1 MRAALPAAAAG
12 LWLALAWPAGAHGQ
26 DPPPD
31 TVDVPPADTLEA
43 PAADTLDLP
52 SDSLP
57 PDSLPSDSVTV
68 DSLPPPPVLPAL
80 LDPSPAGAVPGGWEW
95 DREALLAARSQTL
108 RGLLSGVP
116 GLLAVRNGDFGS
128 PAAAFPVGYSGGG
141 LRVFYDGVEH
151 LPLEGSVPDLSRV
164 ALSGLERVRVVR
176 RAGGLE
182 VHLHRFVHADAR
194 PHSLIEAGTGD
205 QNTNV
210 LRGVFSVPRALW
222 GKASLAVER
231 LDTQGRED
239 PGAVTGGWFRYSLH
253 RGDRGGAR
261 FEYRRMASQRTD
273 TAFAPSSATRSD
285 WTVQGAWALGDG
297 LLAES
302 WVTGASVSSGDTAAA
317 FPFAAEGRRQYGAR
331 LTARR
336 GAVWGRATGRFNGG
350 AGVADRELSAEA
362 SAVSARW
369 GGANGRLWHEAWDG
383 NSGSGYDLRAW
394 ATPVSVRGLS
404 LDLFAERGAGRRSVP
419 YLLPLPVEPDSAGAP
434 GGDDMAGAGEDS
446 LASATPRSRFT
457 DRAHT
462 RYGVRLAWRGLE
474 AEGARMHAEA
484 DSVWPTGLPFDRGG
498 LVLPQPRRTGWE
510 LGGRIPL
517 WPRGLSLRGTVQLW
531 EPADSSGA
539 LSGASSGALYF
550 PDHLYDGGLS
560 FHRVFRSTGNF
571 ELWVDLGAQGRSAM
585 SVPRPARPPPADAA
599 APPSPTSAAAAGDD
613 EPEFVP
619 SVVPFYQDWY
629 FRLQMRILSLHVFL
643 TIENLTLRENNQDVP
658 GRLLP
663 GTRSLYGVRWTM
675 WN

>member
-1 MRAALPAAAAG
+1 MRAAFLAVAAG
-12 LWLALAWPAGAHGQ
+12 CWLVLAWPAGAQAQ

-31 TVDVPPADTLEA
+31 TVDVPRADTLGA
-43 PAADTLDLP
+43 PVADTLDMP

-57 PDSLPSDSVTV
+57 PDSLPSDSTAV
-68 DSLPPPPVLPAL
+68 DSLPPPPVLPVL
-80 LDPSPAGAVPGGWEW
+80 LDPAPAGAVPGGWEW
-95 DREALLAARSQTL
+95 DRRALLAARGQTL

-128 PAAAFPVGYSGGG
+128 PSAAFPVGYSGGG

-194 PHSLIEAGTGD
+194 ARSLIEAGTGD

-210 LRGVFSVPRALW
+210 LRGVFSMPRALG

-253 RGDRGGAR
+253 RGDQGGVR

-273 TAFAPSSATRSD
+273 TAFAPSLATRSD
-285 WTVQGAWALGDG
+285 WTVQGAWSLGDG
-297 LLAES
+297 LLLAEG
-302 WVTGASVSSGDTAAA
+302 WATGGSISAGDTTA
-317 FPFAAEGRRQYGAR
+317 FPFAAEGRRQYGAG
-331 LTARR
+331 LTVRR
-336 GAVWGRATGRFNGG
+336 GGVWGRATGRFNSG

-362 SAVSARW
+362 SALSARW
-369 GGANGRLWHEAWDG
+369 GGVNGRLWHETWHG
-383 NSGSGYDLRAW
+383 SSGSGYDLRAR
-394 ATPVSVRGLS
+394 ATPVSIWGLS

-419 YLLPLPVEPDSAGAP
+419 YLLPLPVEPDSAAPPSGAV
-434 GGDDMAGAGEDS
+434 ASADS
-446 LASATPRSRFT
+446 LTPPAPSSRFT
-457 DRAHT
+457 DRTQT
-462 RYGVRLAWRGLE
+462 RYGLRLAWRGLE
-474 AEGARMHAEA
+474 AEGARVSVEA

-498 LVLPQPRRTGWE
+498 IVLPQAPRTGWE
-510 LGGRIPL
+510 FGGRVPL

-531 EPADSSGA
+531 TAPPDSS
-539 LSGASSGALYF
+539 SALYF
-550 PDHLYDGGLS
+550 PDHLYDGSLS
-560 FHRVFRSTGNF
+560 FHRVFRSSGNF

-585 SVPRPARPPPADAA
+585 TVPRPTRPPPADAA
-599 APPSPTSAAAAGDD
+599 APSSASAAAAGED

-619 SVVPFYQDWY
+619 SLVPFYQDWY
-629 FRLQMRILSLHVFL
+629 FRLQMRILSLNVFL
-643 TIENLTLRENNQDVP
+643 TIENLTLREHNQDVP

>member
-1 MRAALPAAAAG
+1 MRRAAFAVGASI
-12 LWLALAWPAGAHGQ
+12 WLVLAWPAETQGQ

-31 TVDVPPADTLEA
+31 TVNVPPADTLEVLV
-43 PAADTLDLP
+43 ADTLDVP
-52 SDSLP
+52 ADSLP
-57 PDSLPSDSVTV
+57 ADSLAV
-68 DSLPPPPVLPAL
+68 DSLPPPPVLPVL

-95 DREALLAARSQTL
+95 DRQALLAARGQTL

-116 GLLAVRNGDFGS
+116 GLLAVRNGDFGAPS
-128 PAAAFPVGYSGGG
+128 TAFPVGYSGGG

-151 LPLEGSVPDLSRV
+151 LPLEGSVADLSRI

-182 VHLHRFVHADAR
+182 VHLHRLVHADAR
-194 PHSLIEAGTGD
+194 PYSLIEAGTGD

-210 LRGVFSVPRALW
+210 LRGVFSMPRVLW

-253 RGDRGGAR
+253 GGDRGGVR

-285 WTVQGAWALGDG
+285 WTVQGAWSLGDG

-302 WVTGASVSSGDTAAA
+302 WATGASVSSGDTAAA
-317 FPFAAEGRRQYGAR
+317 FPFAAEGRRQYGAS

-336 GAVWGRATGRFNGG
+336 GGVWGRATGRFNGG

-362 SAVSARW
+362 AAVSARW
-369 GGANGRLWHEAWDG
+369 GGVNGRLWHEAWDG
-383 NSGSGYDLRAW
+383 SSGSGYDLRAW
-394 ATPVSVRGLS
+394 ATPVSVWGLS
-404 LDLFAERGAGRRSVP
+404 LDLFAERGSGRRSVP
-419 YLLPLPVEPDSAGAP
+419 YLLPLPVEPDSAGA
-434 GGDDMAGAGEDS
+434 GEDS
-446 LASATPRSRFT
+446 LASVTPRSRFT
-457 DRAHT
+457 DRAQT

-484 DSVWPTGLPFDRGG
+484 DSIWPTGLPFDRGG
-498 LVLPQPRRTGWE
+498 LVLPQPPRTGWE
-510 LGGRIPL
+510 LGGRVPL

-539 LSGASSGALYF
+539 LSGASPDVSSGALYF
-550 PDHLYDGGLS
+550 PDHLYDGSLS

-571 ELWVDLGAQGRSAM
+571 ELWVDLGVQGRSAM
-585 SVPRPARPPPADAA
+585 SVPRPARPMPGDAA
-599 APPSPTSAAAAGDD
+599 GSAPPSSASAAAAGQD

-663 GTRSLYGVRWTM
+663 GTRGLYGVRWTM

>member
-1 MRAALPAAAAG
+1 MRRAAFAAG
-12 LWLALAWPAGAHGQ
+12 ASIGLVLAWPTGTQGQ

-31 TVDVPPADTLEA
+31 TVNVPPADTLEV
-43 PAADTLDLP
+43 PVADTLEAP
-52 SDSLP
+52 A
-57 PDSLPSDSVTV
+57 DSLPSDSAAV

-80 LDPSPAGAVPGGWEW
+80 RDPSPAGAVPGGWEW
-95 DREALLAARSQTL
+95 DRQALLAARSQTL

-116 GLLAVRNGDFGS
+116 GLLAVRNGDFGAPS
-128 PAAAFPVGYSGGG
+128 AAFPVGYSGGG

-194 PHSLIEAGTGD
+194 ARSLIEAGTGD

-210 LRGVFSVPRALW
+210 LRGVFSMPRVFW
-222 GKASLAVER
+222 GKASLAFER

-239 PGAVTGGWFRYSLH
+239 PGAITGGWFRYSLH
-253 RGDRGGAR
+253 EGDRGGVR

-285 WTVQGAWALGDG
+285 WTVQGAWSLGDG

-336 GAVWGRATGRFNGG
+336 GGVWGRATGRFNGG

-369 GGANGRLWHEAWDG
+369 GGVNGRLWHEAWDG
-383 NSGSGYDLRAW
+383 SSGSGYDLRAW
-394 ATPVSVRGLS
+394 ATPLSVWGLS

-419 YLLPLPVEPDSAGAP
+419 YLLPLPVEPDSAGA
-434 GGDDMAGAGEDS
+434 AEDS

-498 LVLPQPRRTGWE
+498 LVLPQPPRTGWE

-585 SVPRPARPPPADAA
+585 SVPRPARPPP
-599 APPSPTSAAAAGDD
+599 GD

-663 GTRSLYGVRWTM
+663 GTRGLYGVRWTM